1 LFIWGHFTAVG
12 DADKARASQPSAP
25 PSTGGARLSRAR
37 RLLSYLFL
45 FLQAP
50 IYDDELREEEEMMN
64 DSGDEQ

>member
-1 LFIWGHFTAVG
+1 
-12 DADKARASQPSAP
+12 
-25 PSTGGARLSRAR
+25 
-37 RLLSYLFL
+37 LLSYLFL